1 TSILDDLGDIFWGMI
16 RNIAVAIIDTATA
29 IVIEIKKSKKK

>member
-1 TSILDDLGDIFWGMI
+1 MI

-29 IVIEIKKSKKK
+29 IVIEINESKKK

>member
-1 TSILDDLGDIFWGMI
+1 

>member
-1 TSILDDLGDIFWGMI
+1 
-16 RNIAVAIIDTATA
+16 NIAVAIIDTATA